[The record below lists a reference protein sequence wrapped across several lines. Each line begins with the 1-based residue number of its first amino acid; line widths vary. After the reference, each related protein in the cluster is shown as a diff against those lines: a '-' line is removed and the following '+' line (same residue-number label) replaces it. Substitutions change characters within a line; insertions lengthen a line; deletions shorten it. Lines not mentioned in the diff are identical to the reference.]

1 MENVT
6 ATIDLRGND
15 VLNSLRHLVSQ
26 SDIITDPLPAWVT
39 KAVYRGRNHVII
51 KPRVKR
57 LSSSAASKNNGGKR
71 QSVSNFRDFD
81 EMSLA
86 GSDITVLSRRTTT
99 ATRR

>member
-57 LSSSAASKNNGGKR
+57 LSSSASKNNGGKR
-71 QSVSNFRDFD
+71 KSVSNLRDFD

-86 GSDITVLSRRTTT
+86 GSDITVLSRRTT
-99 ATRR
+99 AKR

>member
-6 ATIDLRGND
+6 ATIDLRGTD

-57 LSSSAASKNNGGKR
+57 LSASASKNGKR
-71 QSVSNFRDFD
+71 QSVSNLRDFD

-86 GSDITVLSRRTTT
+86 GSDITVLSRRTE
-99 ATRR
+99 RR